1 MGSAFRSA
9 DWSFLSCEQ
18 NLEIV
23 KTSPGRLGYSRHN
36 SAAGCGVISLNPLP
50 VIKGIMSRLV
60 NENRQ
65 GALFAN
71 VYFLEAVCRL
81 AGSSVFFNIYA
92 DTQYLMRGF
101 VYLVYSGFFAVGAIL
116 MIPLLFSS
124 RRDLRK
130 SKEISVQVWYL
141 YDIDTCITYMYKAHA
156 L

>member
-1 MGSAFRSA
+1 MSVSTAKRVCLACVGFACVSGLPFPFMTGNWYVTMEGRT
-9 DWSFLSCEQ
+9 
-18 NLEIV
+18 
-23 KTSPGRLGYSRHN
+23 TSQCLIGNTGEP
-36 SAAGCGVISLNPLP
+36 AGCGVISLNPLP

-130 SKEISVQVWYL
+130 SKEISVQV
-141 YDIDTCITYMYKAHA
+141 
-156 L
+156 